1 MAESSS
7 WKAGV
12 ACALLLAACGGGARP
27 GGAETGPAASLAS
40 DSAPGLAAAECAA
53 ADSAGAVT
61 LADADIA
68 IVAEVRA
75 RSVQHRE
82 APRAGVSFPAG
93 TPADTVSCDTRRNLE
108 RPVRA
113 GRTYRDVEVRYR
125 AMFRIDTAA
134 VLRAVAD
141 SAARAAGDTA
151 RVP

>member
-1 MAESSS
+1 MGGSSS
-7 WKAGV
+7 WKGV
-12 ACALLLAACGGGARP
+12 LACALLAACGGGARGG

-40 DSAPGLAAAECAA
+40 DSLSAAAECAG
-53 ADSAGAVT
+53 ADSADAVT

-75 RSVQHRE
+75 RSVRHRE
-82 APRAGVSFPAG
+82 APRTSVTFPGAS
-93 TPADTVSCDTRRNLE
+93 PADSASCDTRRNLE

-125 AMFRIDTAA
+125 AMMRIDTAA
-134 VLRAVAD
+134 VLRAVRD
-141 SAARAAGDTA
+141 SAARVAGDTA